1 LALALFG
8 YHSPLSRMAWAL
20 RDRGEYL
27 KPEEIALPTNAVREF
42 LRLESSAGIVLISAA
57 IVAELWANSP
67 FGPEY
72 FEVINT
78 KVAVIIGEFS
88 IDKPLLLWVND
99 GLMAVFF
106 FLVGLEIKRELLEG
120 ELSRKEQVVLPCAAA
135 LGGFV
140 LPALVYA
147 WFNQDD
153 PAALAGWAIPAATD
167 IAFALGIL
175 SLLGDRVPVALKVFL
190 TSLAIFDDM
199 GAIVVI
205 SIFYTSNLSLLSL
218 GLAALGIVVLTILSR
233 KRVGRVSAYVV
244 VGVFIWICV
253 LKSGVH
259 ATLAGL
265 IVAFFIPMRHQDE
278 AYEGSPLI
286 HTEHALHPWVAFL
299 VLPVFAFAN
308 SGVELTGVGLD
319 TLSESVPVGI
329 GLGLLLGKPIG
340 VLAASWI
347 VVKLAGAELPAG
359 ATWGSM
365 VGVAVLTGIG
375 FTMSLLIGTLAFPEG
390 DQSSQVAMRVGVLG
404 GSTIAAVLG
413 YLILARTLPR
423 VDSTGPRDS
432 TPETSPEAD

>member
-1 LALALFG
+1 MRLCG
-8 YHSPLSRMAWAL
+8 HWTWGL
-20 RDRGEYL
+20 RGRGACAT
-27 KPEEIALPTNAVREF
+27 PGEIVLPINAVREF
-42 LRLESSAGIVLISAA
+42 LRLESSAGIVLIGAA
-57 IVAELWANSP
+57 VAAELWANSP
-67 FGPEY
+67 FAFGY

-78 KVAVIIGEFS
+78 QVAVIIGEFS
-88 IDKPLLLWVND
+88 IDKPLLLWIND

-135 LGGFV
+135 LGGFIV
-140 LPALVYA
+140 PALVYA
-147 WFNQDD
+147 WINQDD

-190 TSLAIFDDM
+190 ASLAIFDDM

-218 GLAALGIVVLTILSR
+218 GLALLGIVVLTVLSKR
-233 KRVGRVSAYVV
+233 RVGRVSAYVV
-244 VGVFIWICV
+244 VGVFIWVCV

-265 IVAFFIPMRHQDE
+265 VVAFFIPMRHADE

-286 HTEHALHPWVAFL
+286 HTEHALHPWVAYL

-319 TLSESVPVGI
+319 TLTESVPLGI

-347 VVKLAGAELPAG
+347 VIKFSRAELPRGAG
-359 ATWGSM
+359 WGPM
-365 VGVAVLTGIG
+365 IGVGVLTGIG

-404 GSTIAAVLG
+404 GSLVSAIVG
-413 YLILARTLPR
+413 YLILSLTLP
-423 VDSTGPRDS
+423 SPNS
-432 TPETSPEAD
+432 MKAAPEAG

>member
-1 LALALFG
+1 MPF
-8 YHSPLSRMAWAL
+8 YR
-20 RDRGEYL
+20 
-27 KPEEIALPTNAVREF
+27 VREF
-42 LRLESSAGIVLISAA
+42 LRLESSAGILLISAA
-57 IVAELWANSP
+57 LVAELWANSP
-67 FGPEY
+67 LGPEY

-120 ELSRKEQVVLPCAAA
+120 ELSRKEQVLLPSAAA
-135 LGGFV
+135 LGGFIV
-140 LPALVYA
+140 PALIYA
-147 WFNQDD
+147 WINQHD
-153 PAALAGWAIPAATD
+153 PVLQAGWAIPAATD

-199 GAIVVI
+199 AAIVVI
-205 SIFYTSNLSLLSL
+205 SIFYASNLSLLSL
-218 GLAALGIVVLTILSR
+218 GMAALGIGVLTVLSR
-233 KRVGRVSAYVV
+233 RGVGRVSAYVV
-244 VGVFIWICV
+244 VGVFIWVCV

-265 IVAFFIPMRHQDE
+265 VVAFFIPMRHEDE

-308 SGVELTGVGLD
+308 SGVELAGVSLD
-319 TLSESVPVGI
+319 TLTESVPLGI
-329 GLGLLLGKPIG
+329 GLGLLIGKPIG

-347 VVKLAGAELPAG
+347 VIKWMDAELPRG

-413 YLILARTLPR
+413 YLILARTLPTADSMR
-423 VDSTGPRDS
+423 IPGSTGQA
-432 TPETSPEAD
+432 SPEAD